1 MTAVLKIFGIFIEA
15 TPLPKLFNTFIRNVM
30 SDRLKCAGKLNRL
43 LENNFFIAKFYR
55 RTVEVVEEESLV
67 KFFKKKASRRFQFAV
82 ELGEEIGFLKE
93 SYSSYGPFSP
103 FRRKPA
109 ISSDESLKSLL
120 KKCINNDREIYKRY
134 KKAISETNE
143 GSTREILLRH
153 MSFIE
158 NSIED
163 LEALEALANSEERND
178 LQNH

>member
-1 MTAVLKIFGIFIEA
+1 M
-15 TPLPKLFNTFIRNVM
+15 N
-30 SDRLKCAGKLNRL
+30 DRFKCAGKLNRL

-55 RTVEVVEEESLV
+55 KTVEVVGDEALE
-67 KFFKKKASRRFQFAV
+67 KFFKKKASRRFQFAI

-103 FRRKPA
+103 YKRRPI
-109 ISSDESLKSLL
+109 ISADDSLKSLL

-158 NSIED
+158 HSIDD
-163 LEALEALANSEERND
+163 LEALKALAESGERND
-178 LQNH
+178 LQNR